1 MARPI
6 WLSDAQRTLG
16 GMRRQEANEKEACCP
31 VCRRQLH
38 MDVVVG
44 MVVLGDEPVFYG
56 QVRHRKRDSDLR
68 PWLDP
73 TIECRTGHRLKV
85 PSTAELRRA
94 LERAPDGQPIYLR
107 VAPAPDP
114 IKLRLEPIP
123 RR

>member
-1 MARPI
+1 MVAI
-6 WLSDAQRTLG
+6 AQRTMRR
-16 GMRRQEANEKEACCP
+16 MRRQEANEAEACCP

-44 MVVLGDEPVFYG
+44 MVVLGDEPAFYG
-56 QVRHRKRDSDLR
+56 QIRHRKRDSDLR

-85 PSTAELRRA
+85 PGTAQLRRM
-94 LERAPDGQPIYLR
+94 LDKAPEGQPIYLR
-107 VAPAPDP
+107 VAPEPDP